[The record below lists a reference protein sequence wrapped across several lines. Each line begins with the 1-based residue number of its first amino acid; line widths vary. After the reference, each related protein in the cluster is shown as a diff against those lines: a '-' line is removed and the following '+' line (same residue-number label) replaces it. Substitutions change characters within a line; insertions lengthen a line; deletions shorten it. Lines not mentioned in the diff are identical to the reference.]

1 MKEHPMIPAARPRF
15 VEDIYTPDEQAVLF
29 DIIRTRGPWR
39 LIAAQHF
46 SSAEEFLAV
55 AGGRN
60 HTRMSAP
67 ALSDFLTP
75 TFRGYIGNYGTV
87 LEQSAHDIYYSRRL
101 LDMIKSMHG
110 ASYAVPNSFL
120 FNLRAPAHSFDAG
133 HFDSPSWRGMD
144 KFNTPT
150 WLLSVMAKSGLFDR
164 WELRSGQV
172 IAYYYD
178 SDVDGGFTYW
188 PEGPDAPPARY
199 PAPFRNSGILTHNE
213 KMFHRGEAS
222 GPRHMRSVPDLQLDS
237 AIHGVGDSEW
247 AICNGDEEIARYHD
261 RHMRFLF
268 HYGAFVF
275 DDMAELR
282 RYFEHT
288 DDLDLDTAVAI
299 FTDDLRGRGIRCP
312 EPTDPLHD
320 RDFVSV
326 LNSAYA
332 MAPAEYPAEAPLDV
346 PNTA

>member
-1 MKEHPMIPAARPRF
+1 MEWTSSTPPHLVVERDGEVRALRPVGTAIWPGDRLLLRLGRRRWIHLLAR
-15 VEDIYTPDEQAVLF
+15 
-29 DIIRTRGPWR
+29 G
-39 LIAAQHF
+39 
-46 SSAEEFLAV
+46 
-55 AGGRN
+55 
-60 HTRMSAP
+60 
-67 ALSDFLTP
+67 
-75 TFRGYIGNYGTV
+75 
-87 LEQSAHDIYYSRRL
+87 SRR
-101 LDMIKSMHG
+101 
-110 ASYAVPNSFL
+110 
-120 FNLRAPAHSFDAG
+120 
-133 HFDSPSWRGMD
+133 
-144 KFNTPT
+144 
-150 WLLSVMAKSGLFDR
+150 
-164 WELRSGQV
+164 
-172 IAYYYD
+172 
-178 SDVDGGFTYW
+178 
-188 PEGPDAPPARY
+188 APPARY